1 MQILVTGA
9 HRELGRSVS
18 DGLIRNGHRVT
29 RVSRTPANLPKNLET
44 IEFDLIVHADMTL
57 GATRD
62 RTVIDDNLFGAR
74 RLISL
79 IGQRQTKVIALSS
92 FVAQG
97 PSVPEQPHISDEP
110 TAPKGM
116 IARSLLSAESLLWK
130 SPLKQLTIFRLAVPY
145 GAEGAFAQLCRSLK
159 KTRIRPMLSDVR
171 LSFIH
176 VLDIVKAI
184 ELSASAD
191 KVHRFRAHLSD
202 GVFRTGD
209 DLLNALE
216 DEEEVCLRI
225 PVPTVGTVLGLAG
238 ELARPFG
245 SWEMALH
252 LGHGTCWTSTPAEAE
267 ETLGFAAT
275 ENWRA
280 FLQNKL

>member
-9 HRELGRSVS
+9 HRELGRSVA
-18 DGLIRNGHRVT
+18 DGLIRNGHGVT
-29 RVSRTPANLPKNLET
+29 RVSRTPADLPNKLQT
-44 IEFDLIVHADMTL
+44 IQFDLIVHADMAL

-79 IGQRQTKVIALSS
+79 VGDKQTKVIALSS
-92 FVAQG
+92 MVAQG
-97 PSVPEQPHISDEP
+97 PSAPEQPHSSDQP

-130 SPLKQLTIFRLAVPY
+130 SPLQQLTIFRLAVPY
-145 GAEGAFAQLCRSLK
+145 GAEGAFAQLCRSIK
-159 KTRIRPMLSDVR
+159 KSRIRPMLSDVR

-176 VLDIVKAI
+176 ILDIVKAI
-184 ELSASAD
+184 ELSAATQENR
-191 KVHRFRAHLSD
+191 RFRAHLSD

-216 DEEEVCLRI
+216 GDDEVTLRI
-225 PVPTVGTVLGLAG
+225 PVPTLGTVLGLAG

-252 LGHGTCWTSTPAEAE
+252 LGHGTCWTNTPAEAE
-267 ETLGFAAT
+267 ATLGFAAT

-280 FLQNKL
+280 FIQAKL